1 MVEKTC
7 NICCNAP
14 CICMEGLLRRNE
26 EYVSF
31 PSHQHKWIY
40 METTYARPRE
50 SGNRVYCYKRVDRFF
65 CETCLEQNE
74 VKREEHLDSRP
85 DWYPE

>member
-1 MVEKTC
+1 MVLKAFDLDPENDPKPKNFDFT
-7 NICCNAP
+7 P
-14 CICMEGLLRRNE
+14 E
-26 EYVSF
+26 ERK
-31 PSHQHKWIY
+31 HQHKWVHL
-40 METTYARPRE
+40 ETTYARPRE

-65 CETCLEQNE
+65 CETCLEQDE